1 MLISEIFKPKVRK
14 LYKLFFC
21 LPAFILLYSLAH
33 AQDRFQL
40 SWHYSTRDTV
50 PLEQANS
57 LPFIPM
63 DQTYRTPPLFNHGT
77 YWFKL
82 NISGKQPAESRIIQ
96 ILNPHLDSVYL
107 YHKKEGHIVPAAAAG
122 NNFKKENRTYLRYTQ
137 FTIPGSWKEVYFKT
151 NFKKDAV
158 FPLKIASAASFSKSE
173 QINFFRLGLYYGFVL
188 MVLAVNIFFYFIFR
202 DLKYIY
208 YCIFLF
214 FIAFTLAY
222 SDGLFVLIS
231 RNAWWLNNADMLVHV
246 LVVSAG
252 AVFATSFLEIDSI
265 YPKAKWVGASLVLF
279 MLISYTFHLSY
290 GGTYYYLAG
299 KIAGLSGLAFYWFAG
314 IFRFK
319 QDVFARFFV
328 VAYGLILAFAF
339 DFYLAGKLGW
349 NFLNMSPNELKIAS
363 IIEMVVLSWAITYRV
378 KLLHKEHRH
387 YQKEI
392 NRYMQQA
399 FSEERE
405 NRMNNEADNEDV
417 FERVKQKFNLSEREL
432 QVLRGITEGLTNNLI
447 ADQLFLSANTVK
459 FHVRK
464 IYDKMEISSRAEAVS
479 KLHES

>member
-1 MLISEIFKPKVRK
+1 MLINETCRTKTWKIIQSALIWF
-14 LYKLFFC
+14 LFTV
-21 LPAFILLYSLAH
+21 LSLSAA
-33 AQDRFQL
+33 AQDKFQL
-40 SWHYSTRDTV
+40 SWYYSAADTIGI
-50 PLEQANS
+50 EQAAG
-57 LPFIPM
+57 LPFIPL
-63 DQTYRTPPLFNHGT
+63 DQAYKTPPLFNTGT

-82 NISGKQPAESRIIQ
+82 TITAKQPAETRIIQ
-96 ILNPHLDSVYL
+96 ILNPHLDTVYL
-107 YHKKEGHIVPAAAAG
+107 YHENEGAMVPAAAG
-122 NNFKKENRTYLRYTQ
+122 NNFKKENPAYLRYTQ
-137 FTIPGSWKEVYFKT
+137 FTIPGDWEEVYFKT
-151 NFKKDAV
+151 SFKKDAV

-173 QINFFRLGLYYGFVL
+173 QLNFFRLGLYYGFVL
-188 MVLAVNIFFYFIFR
+188 MVLAVNVFFYFIFR

-252 AVFATSFLEIDSI
+252 AVFATSFLEIASI
-265 YPKAKWVGASLVLF
+265 YPKAKWVGASLVLL
-279 MLISYTFHLSY
+279 MLISYAFHLSF
-290 GGTYYYLAG
+290 GGSYYFLAG

-328 VAYGLILAFAF
+328 FAYGLILAFAF

-363 IIEMVVLSWAITYRV
+363 IIEMIVLSWAITYRV

-447 ADQLFLSANTVK
+447 AEQLFLSANTVK